1 MPMVGLGT
9 YQGRD
14 DEMRRVLKWAL
25 ESGYRHIDTAA
36 VYQNEAEIGDVL
48 HEWLSSGCIARE
60 ELFVVTKMP
69 AIANRAGDVGRFLQK
84 SLAKLRL
91 SYVDLYLIHI
101 PVGMK
106 ANSDDDDRPFDSQGN
121 CLLDFD
127 TDLEGVYKALE
138 EQVDAGKAKAIGLSN
153 FNSKQIER
161 IFKVCRI
168 KPANLQVEVHVYHQQ
183 KALREVCRD
192 FGISICAYS
201 PLGAPYTVKGSD
213 EYPILLQHPVVTS
226 LAKRLGRTPAQV
238 LLRFLIQNQ
247 MPVIPRSTNQERVK
261 ENFQLFDFELSKED
275 MASLEALDRKG
286 DGRIYDFK
294 EIFKGIE
301 KHPEWTFRIPY

>member
-1 MPMVGLGT
+1 
-9 YQGRD
+9 
-14 DEMRRVLKWAL
+14 
-25 ESGYRHIDTAA
+25 
-36 VYQNEAEIGDVL
+36 
-48 HEWLSSGCIARE
+48 
-60 ELFVVTKMP
+60 MP

-106 ANSDDDDRPFDSQGN
+106 ANSDDGGATMQGVDCIRN
-121 CLLDFD
+121 QIQ
-127 TDLEGVYKALE
+127 GR
-138 EQVDAGKAKAIGLSN
+138 VDAGKAKAIGLSN

-247 MPVIPRSTNQERVK
+247 MPVIPMSTNQERVK

-294 EIFKGIE
+294 TLFKGIE
-301 KHPEWTFRIPY
+301 KHPEWTFHIPY